1 MKGFILKENGLLP
14 QGGKRRTTR
23 EQKFWTAVRV
33 FLFFVFVFFFLPSS
47 EVVFS
52 TFCHQD
58 IAIIAN
64 FGVQT
69 KRPLKCSSE
78 STATPYP

>member
-1 MKGFILKENGLLP
+1 MGCCPREGREEQQENKNFGQPFGF
-14 QGGKRRTTR
+14 
-23 EQKFWTAVRV
+23 FC
-33 FLFFVFVFFFLPSS
+33 FLFLFFFFLPSS